1 MTPAALSLWLAR
13 VANGLR
19 LLPVGAARPVVRAYL
34 ARDPEA
40 AAKVAGAWVDPHG
53 EDAPGYRRVRM
64 RAGFVYDDRLADHRW
79 LAAEVCDYGERS
91 VATMYGLPG
100 ARMLTRPTRAEAE
113 AAVDAL
119 LAAAGWVLGEE
130 VTRG

>member
-40 AAKVAGAWVDPHG
+40 AAKVAGAWVDPFG
-53 EDAPGYRRVRM
+53 Q
-64 RAGFVYDDRLADHRW
+64 
-79 LAAEVCDYGERS
+79 GERS
-91 VATMYGLPG
+91 VRMRPGSPFRRESDRVAEVYPLRGNGPKFGWVGIVWVLYGPG
-100 ARMLTRPTRAEAE
+100 REVVRPTLAEAE

-119 LAAAGWVLGEE
+119 LAADGWVLGEE
-130 VTRG
+130 VSRG